1 VVWLFELMMLSREK
15 RFDVSCASN
24 PLGYSSDLIDFGM
37 ACHLIQALQ
46 RFDHEAIDLSN
57 ATLTQ
62 TFIFQSVSNDLYDVP
77 FM

>member
-46 RFDHEAIDLSN
+46 RFDHEAIYLSRYVDTN
-57 ATLTQ
+57 
-62 TFIFQSVSNDLYDVP
+62 FHFSIGFQ
-77 FM
+77 